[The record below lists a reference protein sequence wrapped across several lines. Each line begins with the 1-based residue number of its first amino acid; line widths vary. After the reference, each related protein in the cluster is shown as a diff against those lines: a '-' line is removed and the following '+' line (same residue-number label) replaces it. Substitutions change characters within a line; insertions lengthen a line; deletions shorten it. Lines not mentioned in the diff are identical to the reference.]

1 MGQLSAFHEELADA
15 STWYFTDGVLP
26 RWVGARTVMVC
37 SPKWDV
43 YKEWLK
49 PEDIKLTM
57 PIWTWPEIKT
67 LWQLYYK
74 GECPELALER
84 VRRNFDVWYGG
95 CPRMILERP
104 SKRILPSGVGLNEVA
119 DPDAELALDAINGAN
134 VEQVLAAIQGQYDS
148 GSETSHRIVHRDG
161 DRFTFEAL
169 SRSFATRNMGILFGA
184 KVRSSGPGLYILQ
197 QLASSSNPNKT
208 SQGKIA
214 RISFDPVWNC

>member
-1 MGQLSAFHEELADA
+1 M
-15 STWYFTDGVLP
+15 
-26 RWVGARTVMVC
+26 
-37 SPKWDV
+37 
-43 YKEWLK
+43 
-49 PEDIKLTM
+49 
-57 PIWTWPEIKT
+57 
-67 LWQLYYK
+67 
-74 GECPELALER
+74 
-84 VRRNFDVWYGG
+84 
-95 CPRMILERP
+95 
-104 SKRILPSGVGLNEVA
+104 GLNEVA

-169 SRSFATRNMGILFGA
+169 SRCFATRNMGILFGA
-184 KVRSSGPGLYILQ
+184 KVRSSGPGSYIMQ